1 MKTPIVDFVNE
12 YVANDTIR
20 MHMPGHKGV
29 RHLGAEAYDIT
40 EVKDADV
47 LYHAEGIIAE
57 SEANAAAIFRTAKTV
72 YSTEG
77 SSLCI
82 RAMLML
88 VTMLARSH
96 GRQRP
101 VIAAGRNAHKTFITA
116 AGLVDADVR
125 WMYAPGAEACEGTD
139 TATGMKTGIDE
150 KACEC
155 TDTITAKG
163 LDSTGSDVRVP
174 EASLVSC
181 RLSAE
186 DIEKHIISSNP
197 DAVYITSPDYLGNM
211 ADISAI
217 ADVCHRHGCLLMVD
231 NAHGAYL
238 AVRERQEALAAAGT
252 DYSAMG
258 NESVLS
264 DINPKTGK
272 NQISDSN
279 REALQSE
286 ADMDGSDLGKKT
298 PAYGEGQKITSTL
311 RHPITLGA
319 DLCCDSAHKTLPV
332 LTGGAYLHISH
343 QAPRLCIDAAEQAMS
358 MFATTS
364 PSYLIMQSLDLANQ
378 SMTESLPAK
387 LAVLEEKIA
396 GLKQKLADAGWKLI
410 GDESI
415 KLTVV
420 PKSCGYTGDELA
432 DILRAHN
439 IEPEFSDPDYLV
451 LMPSTDTSDE
461 DMIILGKVLLSI
473 KPRPAITVKAPIVK
487 PGYAAMSI
495 RDALFAASETV
506 QTEQASG
513 RILAEPGVTCPP
525 AIPIAVCGE
534 IIDDNAI
541 ACFRYYG
548 IETVRVVRRGIN

>member
-12 YVANDTIR
+12 YVAKDTIR

-29 RHLGAEAYDIT
+29 SHLGTEAYDIT

-47 LYHAEGIIAE
+47 LYHAKGIIAE

-88 VTMLARSH
+88 VTMLARLH
-96 GRQRP
+96 GRQRA

-116 AGLVDADVR
+116 AGLMDADVR
-125 WMYAPGAEACEGTD
+125 WMYAPG
-139 TATGMKTGIDE
+139 
-150 KACEC
+150 
-155 TDTITAKG
+155 
-163 LDSTGSDVRVP
+163 S
-174 EASLVSC
+174 ASLVSC

-217 ADVCHRHGCLLMVD
+217 ADACHRHGCLLLVD

-238 AVRERQEALAAAGT
+238 AVRERKEALAAEET
-252 DYSAMG
+252 DYSALG
-258 NESVLS
+258 NESVLY

-272 NQISDSN
+272 SQISDGNGES
-279 REALQSE
+279 LQYE

-298 PAYGEGQKITSTL
+298 PAYGEGQEITSTL
-311 RHPITLGA
+311 RHPIALGA

-364 PSYLIMQSLDLANQ
+364 PSYLIMQSLDLANK
-378 SMTESLPAK
+378 SMTECLPAK
-387 LAVLEEKIA
+387 LAALEEKIA
-396 GLKQKLADAGWKLI
+396 GLKQKLADAGWMLI

-415 KLTVV
+415 KLTVA

-432 DILRAHN
+432 DILRVHN

-461 DMIILGKVLLSI
+461 DMFILGNVLLSI
-473 KPRPAITVKAPIVK
+473 KPRPAIAAKAPIVK
-487 PGYAAMSI
+487 PGHAAMSI
-495 RDALFAASETV
+495 RDALYAASETV
-506 QTEQASG
+506 QTEQACG
-513 RILAEPGVTCPP
+513 HILAEPGVTCPP

-548 IETVRVVRRGIN
+548 IETVRVVRRG